1 MADAVTSQT
10 LIDGDR
16 YAVMKFTNVSDGSGE
31 SAVTK
36 VDVSALQPLASN
48 TAAQKTCTGVSIERI
63 WWQCIGMKV
72 QILFDASSDAFCIE
86 LGENQSGN
94 HDYSS
99 FGGLTNNAVSG
110 KTGDINFTTVGHSS
124 ADTYTIILYMRKEYG

>member
-10 LIDGDR
+10 LADGPK
-16 YAVMKFTNVSDGSGE
+16 YAVMKFTNISDGTGE

-36 VDVSALQPLASN
+36 VDVSALASS
-48 TAAQKTCTGVSIERI
+48 ADGDACSGVVIERI

-72 QILFDASSDAFCIE
+72 QILWDATSDPFCIE

-94 HDYSS
+94 HDYTI
-99 FGGLTNNAVSG
+99 FGGLTNNAGAG
-110 KTGDINFTTVGHSS
+110 KTGDIQFTTVGATA
-124 ADTYTIILYMRKEYG
+124 ADTYTVILYLRKQFS

>member
-1 MADAVTSQT
+1 MADAVTTQT
-10 LIDGDR
+10 IIDGPQT
-16 YAVMKFTNVSDGSGE
+16 AVMKFTNVSDGTGE

-36 VDVSALQPLASN
+36 VDVSALSAS
-48 TAAQKTCTGVSIERI
+48 ADGDTCTGVVIERL

-72 QILFDASSDAFCIE
+72 QILFDASSDQFCIE

-94 HDYSS
+94 HDYTI
-99 FGGLTNNAVSG
+99 FGGLTNNAGSG

-124 ADTYTIILYMRKEYG
+124 ADTYTIILYMRKEY

>member
-10 LIDGDR
+10 LIDGGKQV
-16 YAVMKFTNVSDGSGE
+16 VMKFTNVSDGTGE

-36 VDVSALQPLASN
+36 VDVSALEASVDGD
-48 TAAQKTCTGVSIERI
+48 TWTGVVIERI

-72 QILFDASSDAFCIE
+72 KILFDASTDAFCIE
-86 LGENQSGN
+86 LGENQSGD
-94 HDYSS
+94 HDYSV
-99 FGGLTNNAVSG
+99 FGGLTNNAGSG

-124 ADTYTIILYMRKEYG
+124 ADTYTIILYLRKKYD